1 MWNLLLGGIKTP
13 YLSGVR
19 KGYRIAKGPSRDY
32 LTDVKNPWEE
42 ILTRQMDIMSSLG
55 WLES

>member
-1 MWNLLLGGIKTP
+1 MWNLLLGGIKTL
-13 YLSGVR
+13 YLSGVC

-32 LTDVKNPWEE
+32 LTDVKNTWEE
-42 ILTRQMDIMSSLG
+42 ILARQMDIMSFVG